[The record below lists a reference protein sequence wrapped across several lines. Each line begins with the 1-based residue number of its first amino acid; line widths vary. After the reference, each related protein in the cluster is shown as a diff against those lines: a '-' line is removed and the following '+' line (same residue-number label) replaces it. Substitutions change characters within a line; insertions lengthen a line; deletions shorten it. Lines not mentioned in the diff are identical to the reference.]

1 MGAGC
6 SGGGK
11 NGGAK
16 PSENPTAGA
25 DSGSAS
31 GGGGARKEG
40 EGGGKHNPNVDCP
53 TTNLKLDIEDGP
65 SITYAYLSMRG
76 YYPNDPN
83 KPNQDNFVV
92 KETFGAKNRALFGVY
107 DGHGH
112 VGHETAIFARDNL
125 PPSMKLTLEDFDRT
139 QGKERSY
146 DQALTDAHVATN
158 EKLHKSPIDDAM
170 SGTTSVTVL
179 IDKSD
184 LTIMNL
190 GDSRAIIASELE
202 SMRASRASAG
212 DIDASK
218 SPEGGARS
226 GNTRLVAKALSY
238 DQTPY
243 RKDERERCK
252 VAGARIMTMD
262 QIDGVEPLHEN
273 FNTSLGDELDEQGD
287 PPRVWS
293 KLGDYPGCAFTRSF
307 GDMEGERVG
316 VFAEPEITK
325 HSLRVNDRL
334 IVIASDGVFE
344 FLTNQQ
350 VVNLIKEYPDD
361 PLMACRKVVSE
372 AYQAWLQ
379 YEMRTDDITI
389 IIIQINSVPAG
400 AARASGEIAPPE
412 EAKNADGE
420 SMELKPVK
428 RAMAKG
434 KQLIGEGD
442 EDDEDDGAAIDTS
455 PDTKS
460 PEEREAIINAV
471 RNMFLFKSL
480 GSSQLA
486 LLARTAQ
493 RVNIKAGETLIKQ
506 GDIGDNLYIVA
517 DGALSVHVRAP
528 DASAEVRDVG
538 RSVHTY
544 EGSTEAG
551 QHPYFGELALQYK
564 GTTRAA
570 TVIATRDTSLWA
582 ISRKIFKCVAIRMT
596 TRKELV
602 GSLKR
607 VEILNKLGATQLQ
620 HLADVVSDA
629 RFSEGEKVIT
639 EGDVG
644 NEMFVVHEG
653 TAAATKLIDGE
664 MKQLKTYGPGDYFGE
679 RALVKNEPRAANI
692 VATSPT
698 LKCYR
703 IERHVFEL
711 ELAELEMGFAD
722 KAEAEE
728 KE

>member
-1 MGAGC
+1 
-6 SGGGK
+6 
-11 NGGAK
+11 
-16 PSENPTAGA
+16 
-25 DSGSAS
+25 
-31 GGGGARKEG
+31 
-40 EGGGKHNPNVDCP
+40 
-53 TTNLKLDIEDGP
+53 
-65 SITYAYLSMRG
+65 
-76 YYPNDPN
+76 
-83 KPNQDNFVV
+83 V

-262 QIDGVEPLHEN
+262 QVSFLSVHTSLPRTDLVQITRVAQTMHRPLNVCASLTVFPRFVAGCTGVAQIDGVEPLHEN

-307 GDMEGERVG
+307 GDTEGERVG

-372 AYQAWLQ
+372 AYQ
-379 YEMRTDDITI
+379 
-389 IIIQINSVPAG
+389 V
-400 AARASGEIAPPE
+400 
-412 EAKNADGE
+412 
-420 SMELKPVK
+420 
-428 RAMAKG
+428 
-434 KQLIGEGD
+434 
-442 EDDEDDGAAIDTS
+442 
-455 PDTKS
+455 
-460 PEEREAIINAV
+460 
-471 RNMFLFKSL
+471 SL
-480 GSSQLA
+480 G
-486 LLARTAQ
+486 AR
-493 RVNIKAGETLIKQ
+493 R
-506 GDIGDNLYIVA
+506 
-517 DGALSVHVRAP
+517 P
-528 DASAEVRDVG
+528 
-538 RSVHTY
+538 
-544 EGSTEAG
+544 
-551 QHPYFGELALQYK
+551 
-564 GTTRAA
+564 
-570 TVIATRDTSLWA
+570 
-582 ISRKIFKCVAIRMT
+582 C
-596 TRKELV
+596 
-602 GSLKR
+602 
-607 VEILNKLGATQLQ
+607 
-620 HLADVVSDA
+620 
-629 RFSEGEKVIT
+629 
-639 EGDVG
+639 
-644 NEMFVVHEG
+644 
-653 TAAATKLIDGE
+653 
-664 MKQLKTYGPGDYFGE
+664 
-679 RALVKNEPRAANI
+679 
-692 VATSPT
+692 
-698 LKCYR
+698 
-703 IERHVFEL
+703 
-711 ELAELEMGFAD
+711 
-722 KAEAEE
+722 
-728 KE
+728 